1 MTKNAW
7 AEREGGVERTSCGC
21 LLTCQCIEEG
31 SYLRPLLSNAFRS
44 SMDGENPLTLVRA
57 LVSGASSPV
66 PEGDISALLDERRK
80 MRKQLDLLYRSIIHS
95 LGGSDARL
103 MADELKHLQ
112 TENRRLKQE
121 HALLQRGSKDYSTL
135 RRDDLCLLLARAEA
149 DLDKA
154 VDQLTA
160 ANKDKKQLQAQKD
173 SLVEQLKSLHGTV
186 EERDK
191 QMNTYLTKFN
201 EEFQQRVQQGEEK
214 VRQLGQENKALE
226 KERWDLMKKA
236 KKLSED
242 KVWGVW
248 SASPSNAEHMYTQLH
263 NEPTH
268 SLEGIYCRSNQYIL
282 Y

>member
-1 MTKNAW
+1 
-7 AEREGGVERTSCGC
+7 
-21 LLTCQCIEEG
+21 
-31 SYLRPLLSNAFRS
+31 
-44 SMDGENPLTLVRA
+44 MDGENPLTLVRA
-57 LVSGASSPV
+57 LVSDASSPL

-80 MRKQLDLLYRSIIHS
+80 IRKQLDQLYRSIIHS
-95 LGGSDARL
+95 LGGSDAKL

-121 HALLQRGSKDYSTL
+121 HALLRRGSNDYSTL

-191 QMNTYLTKFN
+191 QMNSYLTKFN
-201 EEFQQRVQQGEEK
+201 EEFQQRVQKGEEK

-226 KERWDLMKKA
+226 KERWDLLKKA

-242 KVWGVW
+242 KVWDVG
-248 SASPSNAEHMYTQLH
+248 SA
-263 NEPTH
+263 
-268 SLEGIYCRSNQYIL
+268 
-282 Y
+282 